1 MSKVSIGVVVT
12 ATTLLVGR
20 AAAQDGLECTFFTK
34 PNLIMVGGHEDNTP
48 VIPVVLDY
56 TTLDLTLNQA
66 CHALTWGTAT
76 EKGSDE
82 HRSREMFC
90 FNLDPQAG
98 NEGKEIEAAF
108 LNVPCNGKLAG
119 MTKSV
124 ATISAW
130 EDRTTAIELVERCR
144 MQAQRPKQ
152 GVEGLDM

>member
-76 EKGSDE
+76 E
-82 HRSREMFC
+82 
-90 FNLDPQAG
+90 
-98 NEGKEIEAAF
+98 
-108 LNVPCNGKLAG
+108 
-119 MTKSV
+119 
-124 ATISAW
+124 
-130 EDRTTAIELVERCR
+130 
-144 MQAQRPKQ
+144 
-152 GVEGLDM
+152 